1 MKEPATRASRN
12 RTLVLADGDASRLSS
27 RLMVVDRPILVSEC
41 VGRTIFGDSFHVLPL
56 LPRKCVDLLIVDP
69 PYNLTKAFSD
79 STFKRRPAG
88 AYEEWLRS

>member
-1 MKEPATRASRN
+1 
-12 RTLVLADGDASRLSS
+12 
-27 RLMVVDRPILVSEC
+27 MVVDRPILVSEC